1 MINSQLVAN
10 PSLGPV
16 YNVNLSYCFYKQSHI
31 LHITMHEYTL
41 FMIAT
46 TYEPTTAMMQNQF
59 SYSLL
64 LLM

>member
-31 LHITMHEYTL
+31 LHITMHEHTL

-64 LLM
+64 MLM